1 MMKFLQILTIKPWL
15 APSVEM
21 SPPNISAIVIDETAD
36 NSGPG
41 KTALKFF
48 LAIVTLLFFLITI
61 TFLSRSQYPDFHAL
75 AGEPWLPFT
84 KPIQLWINSSCLL
97 LASISLQI
105 AVSLAKQNKTKSTE
119 ALVLLASLCSIFF
132 VLGQIIVWQQLSQA
146 GFYVYSDPANSYF
159 YLYTGLH
166 GLHLL
171 GGLVA
176 LFLVSYQFFQQKKP
190 LNVSKNLSLCALYW
204 HYLLLIWLFLFALL
218 TATPDTYKTIA
229 LICGF

>member
-1 MMKFLQILTIKPWL
+1 M
-15 APSVEM
+15 
-21 SPPNISAIVIDETAD
+21 
-36 NSGPG
+36 
-41 KTALKFF
+41 
-48 LAIVTLLFFLITI
+48 
-61 TFLSRSQYPDFHAL
+61 
-75 AGEPWLPFT
+75 
-84 KPIQLWINSSCLL
+84 
-97 LASISLQI
+97 
-105 AVSLAKQNKTKSTE
+105 SLAKQNKTKSTE

>member
-1 MMKFLQILTIKPWL
+1 MIKIWQALTVKPWL
-15 APSVEM
+15 TTSENEAVPSLC
-21 SPPNISAIVIDETAD
+21 VIELSDIYD
-36 NSGPG
+36 NNGPG
-41 KTALKFF
+41 KTSLKFF

-84 KPIQLWINSSCLL
+84 KPIQLWINTSCLFI
-97 LASISLQI
+97 ASISLQL
-105 AVSLAKQNKTKSTE
+105 AVYSAKKQKIKTTE
-119 ALVLLASLCSIFF
+119 VAVLLASLGSFCFIF
-132 VLGQIIVWQQLSQA
+132 GQIMVWQQLSQD

-166 GLHLL
+166 GLHIL
-171 GGLVA
+171 GGLIA
-176 LFLVSYQFFQQKKP
+176 LALVCYQFIQKND
-190 LNVSKNLSLCALYW
+190 LMRIRKNLSLCAIYW